1 MKLFYPTTIIVIIS
15 ILASCSDRVSPDSES
30 GHAISFSVSQS
41 FSAELT
47 KASLFEPEDLN
58 VMDADHSHEVYVV
71 K

>member
-1 MKLFYPTTIIVIIS
+1 MKIFYPTIAVIIFV
-15 ILASCSDRVSPDSES
+15 LTSCSGLLEPGQES

-41 FSAELT
+41 FSAEVT